1 MTQNLNWH
9 SVILGN
15 AEVIRKRI
23 VFAAVVVI
31 VAVVAV
37 VEVVAVVFVVVG
49 ENRNRIM
56 RKQQCLVQR
65 PSPGKTKDQ
74 WIDVEV
80 AGLVSVVDVVALVIF
95 DVA

>member
-31 VAVVAV
+31 VAVAAV
-37 VEVVAVVFVVVG
+37 VEVVAVVFVVG

>member
-37 VEVVAVVFVVVG
+37 VEVVAVVFVVG

-56 RKQQCLVQR
+56 RKQRCLVQR